1 MSSAAV
7 PSQAGS
13 LVASAVDLEGAV
25 ILKLCQVVPWLV
37 PAASAAGSV
46 EAVVASE
53 EETEVASVA
62 VSIAAAEAL
71 EAVTAD
77 SVGHQTRQADRAA
90 ADMVTV
96 TVETTETVGAAA
108 DTADATTTEDTAA
121 EAATAEVIGPAPG
134 ATPCRSANG
143 TEETG
148 EETGTEVEIAIE
160 TETETGIV
168 AATTTVTTRGNDPTK
183 EGQATKVNAN
193 CAATDDKTAARL
205 VVGILSPL
213 ISLLSSSTSLA
224 SLTTRV
230 SRRKQVFPHPGQLHT
245 PCLKVKANR
254 SSGNHRHW
262 PCLEDL
268 SRTVREHKI
277 GCVLH
282 PTYLLEPTSSSI
294 APPKSRWAP

>member
-13 LVASAVDLEGAV
+13 PVASAVDLEDAV
-25 ILKLCQVVPWLV
+25 TPRPCQVVPWPV

-46 EAVVASE
+46 GVVVASE
-53 EETEVASVA
+53 EETEVVSVA

-77 SVGHQTRQADRAA
+77 SADHQTRQADRAA

-96 TVETTETVGAAA
+96 TVEITVTVGAAA
-108 DTADATTTEDTAA
+108 ADTVDATTTEDTAAEA

-134 ATPCRSANG
+134 ATPCRSANDTG
-143 TEETG
+143 ETG
-148 EETGTEVEIAIE
+148 EETETEGEIAIE
-160 TETETGIV
+160 TEIETGIV

-245 PCLKVKANR
+245 PCLKVKANG
-254 SSGNHRHW
+254 SAGKHQLW
-262 PCLEDL
+262 PHLEDL
-268 SRTVREHKI
+268 ASPGLFENTQ
-277 GCVLH
+277 
-282 PTYLLEPTSSSI
+282 
-294 APPKSRWAP
+294 